1 MFIFWMAKKIPAHL
15 KNNDHLIAIQT
26 CYGVHSFSISA
37 CEMCRTI
44 VPLQIYPLP
53 VFPLRARLRE
63 VYCFLLEKAKFLL
76 VELVL
81 FLSIRIS
88 GEKKP
93 KRLFV
98 LRI

>member
-1 MFIFWMAKKIPAHL
+1 MAKKIPAHL

-53 VFPLRARLRE
+53 VFPLPKRGVLL
-63 VYCFLLEKAKFLL
+63 LLEKAKFLL